1 MIKKCVICGAEYVPS
16 KTNAHRQKY
25 CSRACSQK
33 YWTAK
38 RKREHSRRKQ
48 TNPAYFD
55 RETDRAIPYSPK
67 LAQAAHD
74 RQAEINQRAR
84 DMGLSYGKYQMKLW
98 MEKNG

>member
-1 MIKKCVICGAEYVPS
+1 MMLVKKCAVCGKEFEAS
-16 KTNAHRQKY
+16 GTNAGRQKY
-25 CSRACSQK
+25 CSKECRNH
-33 YWTAK
+33 YWDRNR
-38 RKREHSRRKQ
+38 RKRSKSNAIKATHH
-48 TNPAYFD
+48 
-55 RETDRAIPYSPK
+55 TDLAIPYSPK